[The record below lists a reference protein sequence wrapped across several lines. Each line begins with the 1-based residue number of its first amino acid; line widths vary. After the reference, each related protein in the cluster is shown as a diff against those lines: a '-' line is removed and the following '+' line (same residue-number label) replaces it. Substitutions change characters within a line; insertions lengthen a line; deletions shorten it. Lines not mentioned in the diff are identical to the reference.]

1 MIDLAPADAD
11 LRERVIWV
19 VNEFVGAWRKYQ
31 YLEKRTGISARKW
44 QNVCNRVQQP
54 SIEMIAAL
62 AKERPYFLAWM
73 ITGRS
78 ITTVQVDPSIEGW
91 VDKVVQQ
98 RIVKSA
104 SASVDS

>member
-1 MIDLAPADAD
+1 MIELAPDNAD

-19 VNEFVGAWRKYQ
+19 INEFVGAWRKYQ

-62 AKERPYFLAWM
+62 AEERPYFLAWM
-73 ITGRS
+73 VTGRS
-78 ITTVQVDPSIEGW
+78 TTIIQVDPTKEGW
-91 VDKVVQQ
+91 MNKVVQQ
-98 RIVKSA
+98 RIVKPSA
-104 SASVDS
+104 QA